1 MASKSERELLREIW
15 TLRESV
21 RGLTFSEA
29 PERFKDIES
38 AKVRLNVLR
47 DPGYYRQQVTV

>member
-29 PERFKDIES
+29 PERFKDIEA

-47 DPGYYRQQVTV
+47 DPGYYRQQVTA